1 VIVVAKKFL
10 VDLDLSTNELQNAV
24 IQNLPAAS
32 EPTGEKGLLYFDST
46 NNILKVYNGSLWQ
59 SLATGGSAVD
69 TIVLNGDVT
78 GSATAIGST
87 ITVSTLIAANSVAL
101 GTDTTGNYVAGATA
115 STYISI
121 TGTPGEGW
129 TPVFAVDATDANTA
143 SKVVARDGSGNFSA
157 GTITATLSGLAAS
170 ATIANGVKTNSVAL
184 GTDTTG
190 NYVGALTA
198 STGVNITGGSGESV
212 TNVISIGQPV
222 ATSDSPTFAALTISG
237 DLAVN
242 GSDITTSGAGTAN
255 LFNTNALT
263 LNIGGAATTVGIG
276 SASGTTTINNN
287 LTVTGDLLVS
297 GSVTTLNTATLF
309 VEDNIFILNSGVTG
323 APSLNAGIEIER
335 GDSTNVSLLWNE
347 TSDTWVVT
355 NDGTNYGDVTRKYVA
370 TISSSASL
378 SYPITHNFNTRDVV
392 VNVYTNSSDYDTVE
406 VDVYRNTVNQ
416 VTIGFAASP
425 AVNYRVVITG

>member
-1 VIVVAKKFL
+1 VIAVAKKFL

-32 EPTGEKGLLYFDST
+32 EPTGEKGRLYFDST

-101 GTDTTGNYVAGATA
+101 GTDTTGNYV
-115 STYISI
+115 
-121 TGTPGEGW
+121 
-129 TPVFAVDATDANTA
+129 
-143 SKVVARDGSGNFSA
+143 
-157 GTITATLSGLAAS
+157 
-170 ATIANGVKTNSVAL
+170 
-184 GTDTTG
+184 
-190 NYVGALTA
+190 GALTA
-198 STGVNITGGSGESV
+198 STGVSITGGSGEGI

-222 ATSDSPTFAALTISG
+222 ATSDSPTFAALTTTG

-276 SASGTTTINNN
+276 SASGTTTINNS

-297 GSVTTLNTATLF
+297 GSVTTLNTSTVF

-323 APSLNAGIEIER
+323 APSLDSGIEIER
-335 GDSTNVSLLWNE
+335 GTSTNVSLLWNE

-378 SYPITHNFNTRDVV
+378 SYPITHNLNTRDVI
-392 VNVYTNSSDYDTVE
+392 VNVFTNSSNYDTVE

>member
-1 VIVVAKKFL
+1 VAKKFL

-32 EPTGEKGLLYFDST
+32 EPTGEKGRLYFDST

-78 GSATAIGST
+78 GSAVAVGST

-121 TGTPGEGW
+121 TGTAGEGW

-170 ATIANGVKTNSVAL
+170 ATIANGVKINSVAL

-198 STGVNITGGSGESV
+198 STGVNITGGSGEGV

-242 GSDITTSGAGTAN
+242 GSDITTSGAGTATI
-255 LFNTNALT
+255 FNTNALT
-263 LNIGGAATTVGIG
+263 LNIGGAATAVGIG

-297 GSVTTLNTATLF
+297 GSITTLNTATLF
-309 VEDNIFILNSGVTG
+309 VEDNIFILNSGITG
-323 APSLNAGIEIER
+323 APSLDAGMEVER
-335 GDSTNVSLLWNE
+335 GTSTNVSLLWNE
-347 TSDTWVVT
+347 TSDTWTVT
-355 NDGTNYGDVTRKYVA
+355 NDGTNYGDITRKYVA
-370 TISSSASL
+370 TITSSAAL

>member
-1 VIVVAKKFL
+1 VAKKFL

-32 EPTGEKGLLYFDST
+32 EPTGEKGRLYFDST

-198 STGVNITGGSGESV
+198 STGVNITGGSGEGV

>member
-1 VIVVAKKFL
+1 MAKKFL

-24 IQNLPAAS
+24 IQNLPVAS
-32 EPTGEKGLLYFDST
+32 EPTGEKGRLYFDST

-198 STGVNITGGSGESV
+198 STGVNITGGSGEGV

-222 ATSDSPTFAALTISG
+222 ATSDSPTFAALTVSG

-347 TSDTWVVT
+347 TSDTWTVT

>member
-1 VIVVAKKFL
+1 VAKKFL

-24 IQNLPAAS
+24 IQNLPVAS
-32 EPTGEKGLLYFDST
+32 EPTGEKGRLYFDST

-198 STGVNITGGSGESV
+198 STGVNITGGSGEGV

-222 ATSDSPTFAALTISG
+222 ATSDSPTFAALTVSG

-347 TSDTWVVT
+347 TSDTWTVT

>member
-1 VIVVAKKFL
+1 MAKKFL
-10 VDLDLSTNELQNAV
+10 VDLDINTNELQNAV
-24 IQNLPAAS
+24 VQNLPVSS
-32 EPTGEKGLLYFDST
+32 EPTGKKGRLYFDST

-69 TIVLNGDVT
+69 TIILSGDVT
-78 GSATAIGST
+78 GSATAVGST

-129 TPVFAVDATDANTA
+129 TPVFAVDATDANTG

-198 STGVNITGGSGESV
+198 STGVNITGGSGEGV

-222 ATSDSPTFAALTISG
+222 ATSDSPTFAALTTTG

-297 GSVTTLNTATLF
+297 GSVTTLNTATVF

-323 APSLNAGIEIER
+323 APSLDSGIEIER
-335 GDSTNVSLLWNE
+335 GTSTNVSLLWNE

-355 NDGTNYGDVTRKYVA
+355 NDGTNYGDITRKYVA

-378 SYPITHNFNTRDVV
+378 SYPITHNLNTRDVI
-392 VNVYTNSSDYDTVE
+392 VNVFTNSSNYDTVE